1 MPGINNASCGEIH
14 ASLKFSGR
22 YRRRFTMRIDKGER
36 VLTSDGEVVGEV
48 ERVVLDPKT
57 KEVTH
62 IVVAEGHLL
71 NENRVIPISMVES
84 SYDKTM
90 KLRKAPMDLDALPI
104 FEETHYVPIN
114 KKDLSDS
121 QGSIHEN
128 FSLFPY
134 PPLTGISMDDQGEFQ
149 DLLIKET
156 VENIPEGSLALCEG
170 ALVRD
175 VDGKPFGKVERVLTD
190 AEGNHI
196 THFVVSR
203 GFIFKKKILVPYK
216 WAMSITED
224 EIRLAMGPTILNSLP
239 AFKLDGSSG

>member
-1 MPGINNASCGEIH
+1 
-14 ASLKFSGR
+14 
-22 YRRRFTMRIDKGER
+22 MRIDKGEQ
-36 VLTSDGEVVGEV
+36 VLTSEGEIVGEV

-57 KEVTH
+57 KEITH
-62 IVVAEGHLL
+62 IVVTEGRLL
-71 NENRVIPISMVES
+71 NADRVIPINLVES
-84 SYDKTM
+84 SYDKAM
-90 KLRKAPMDLDALPI
+90 KLRKAPMDFDSFPV
-104 FEETHYVPIN
+104 FEEKHYIPMN

-121 QGSIHEN
+121 QGKIHEN

-175 VDGKPFGKVERVLTD
+175 VDGKRFGQVERVLTD
-190 AEGNHI
+190 SEGNHI

-203 GFIFKKKILVPYK
+203 GFIFKKRILVPYE

-239 AFKLDGSSG
+239 TFRPNGSTS